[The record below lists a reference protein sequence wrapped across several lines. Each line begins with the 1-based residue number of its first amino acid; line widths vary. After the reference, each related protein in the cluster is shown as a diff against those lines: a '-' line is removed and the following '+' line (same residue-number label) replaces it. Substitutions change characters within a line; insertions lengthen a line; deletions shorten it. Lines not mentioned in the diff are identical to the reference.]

1 MKETKEQ
8 ARDNWDYQSF
18 NAGVGWCQNAI
29 KELMQRED
37 LLKIDLYNGKERNIP
52 YDRITIQLID
62 GELWAVAHENGWHE
76 NDTEDQIDTLDNLLK
91 KA

>member
-1 MKETKEQ
+1 MKETIEQ
-8 ARDNWDYQSF
+8 ASANWDYRSF
-18 NAGVGWCQNAI
+18 NAGIEWYSNAI
-29 KELMQRED
+29 KELLQRED
-37 LLKIDLYNGKERNIP
+37 LLKIDPYDGKKRTVT

-76 NDTEDQIDTLDNLLK
+76 PDTEDQIDTLDNLLK